1 MQHIISEIKH
11 RLGCKDSVVISRDE
25 VQLLEDALN
34 EFKVI
39 KPVSYD
45 PREESLFSNAPIYS
59 EVK

>member
-1 MQHIISEIKH
+1 MQHIIQEIKH
-11 RLGCKDSVVISRDE
+11 RLGYKDSVVISRDE

-39 KPVSYD
+39 KPVNYD
-45 PREESLFSNAPIYS
+45 PREESLFANTPVCS